1 MDSHIEG
8 VSRVERIFQA
18 HAEDSGAD
26 TMGRLQEGL
35 AQCVASVQEAKES
48 SETRS
53 VEGLG
58 FEAAAKEVEV
68 FRSLLHTLGRILEKM
83 ASDGLPY
90 EKLVEKIKA
99 LSETFDLGPDK
110 YPSLEYKAL
119 LILKECVASS
129 KIAAEW
135 DNGLKENA
143 LWELRDVL
151 RIVLLNYDLA
161 LHGPGFSNDF
171 LEEVFQRQIANVSEV
186 TEVNRDMSAK
196 TLEVQ
201 FDPARHLAV
210 VATRLNDL
218 EEKVSKDA
226 GPYLKAFRAKGVLES
241 TEVLSLVRELMYY
254 VADVF
259 EKARGGDSA
268 ALYAAKDLYEDSI
281 LRPSPHF
288 PIFVREYMERA
299 VQNRNRKNA
308 MAKSTISLDAQQSAP
323 NK

>member
-8 VSRVERIFQA
+8 ASRVERIFQA
-18 HAEDSGAD
+18 QAEDGDAD
-26 TMGRLQEGL
+26 TMSRLEEGL

-48 SETRS
+48 GETRS
-53 VEGLG
+53 AEGLG

-68 FRSLLHTLGRILEKM
+68 FRSLLHTLGRISEKM

-99 LSETFDLGPDK
+99 LSEAFDLGPDK
-110 YPSLEYKAL
+110 YPSIEYKAL
-119 LILKECVASS
+119 LMLKECVASP

-151 RIVLLNYDLA
+151 RVVLLNYDLA
-161 LHGPGFSNDF
+161 LHGPGVPDDF
-171 LEEVFQRQIANVSEV
+171 LEGVYQRRITNVSEV
-186 TEVNRDMSAK
+186 TEINRDMSAK

-210 VATRLNDL
+210 VATRLNVL
-218 EEKVSKDA
+218 EATVARNPE
-226 GPYLKAFRAKGVLES
+226 PYLKVFGAKGVLDS
-241 TEVLSLVRELMYY
+241 TEVLPLVRELMQY
-254 VADVF
+254 ASGVF
-259 EKARGGDSA
+259 KKAREGDTA
-268 ALYAAKDLYEDSI
+268 ALYAAKDLYEDAI
-281 LRPSPHF
+281 LRPSPYV
-288 PIFVREYMERA
+288 PIFVREHIERA

-308 MAKSTISLDAQQSAP
+308 MAKSTISLDIE
-323 NK
+323 